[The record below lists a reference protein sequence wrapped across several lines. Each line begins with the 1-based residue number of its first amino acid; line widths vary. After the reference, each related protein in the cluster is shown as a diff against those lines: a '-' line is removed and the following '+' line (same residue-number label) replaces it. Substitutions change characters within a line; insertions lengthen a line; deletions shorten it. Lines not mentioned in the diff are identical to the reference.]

1 MGLKEDAL
9 QAADDDRGTE
19 KAELD
24 DTTIELRE
32 KFTEWCAVM
41 GIERVPALV
50 ITEESYNDNVPEMHF
65 QTIVDD
71 VDLQGHYVRGDK
83 LTMRHGDRELNSL
96 ADLGRA
102 VRAEDT
108 ID

>member
-9 QAADDDRGTE
+9 QAADDDHGTK

-24 DTTIELRE
+24 DATIELRE

-50 ITEESYNDNVPEMHF
+50 ITKESYNDNVPEMHF
-65 QTIVDD
+65 KTSVDD
-71 VDLQGHYVRGDK
+71 VDLHGHYVRGEK
-83 LTMRHGDRELNSL
+83 LTMMHRDREVDSL

-108 ID
+108 N